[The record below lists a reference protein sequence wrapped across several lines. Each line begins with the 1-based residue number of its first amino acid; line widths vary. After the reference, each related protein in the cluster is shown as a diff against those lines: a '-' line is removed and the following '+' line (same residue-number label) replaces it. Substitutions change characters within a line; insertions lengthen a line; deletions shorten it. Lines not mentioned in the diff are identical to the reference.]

1 MNAAILDFPHAA
13 QESGQRE
20 ADVAWTPVCA
30 VEDIVP
36 NTGVCALV
44 AGRHV
49 AVFRVG
55 QDQFYAIDNIDPKTG
70 ASVLSRGLIG
80 SLGGRIVVAS
90 PLYKQH
96 IELSNGECL
105 ESPAYSAQ
113 AHRVSIHAGQ
123 VRVALA

>member
-1 MNAAILDFPHAA
+1 MNAAILDFPPAVP
-13 QESGQRE
+13 SGPCASP
-20 ADVAWTPVCA
+20 ADAWTTVCS
-30 VEDIVP
+30 VDDIVP

-44 AGRHV
+44 AGRHI

-55 QDQFYAIDNIDPKTG
+55 QEQFYAIDNIDPKTG

-96 IELSNGECL
+96 IELCSGECL
-105 ESPAYSAQ
+105 ESLEDSVQAY
-113 AHRVSIHAGQ
+113 RVSVVAGQ
-123 VRVALA
+123 VRVAWV